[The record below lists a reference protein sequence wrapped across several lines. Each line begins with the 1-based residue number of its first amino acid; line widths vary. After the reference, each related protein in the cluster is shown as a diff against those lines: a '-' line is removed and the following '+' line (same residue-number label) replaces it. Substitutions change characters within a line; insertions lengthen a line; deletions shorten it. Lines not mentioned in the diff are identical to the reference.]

1 MFCDESVI
9 YFILINQ
16 NNEKIINERDQILK
30 KFKNN
35 ILNVGFNIRYNS
47 IYTGS

>member
-16 NNEKIINERDQILK
+16 NKEKIITEREQILK
-30 KFKNN
+30 KVQK
-35 ILNVGFNIRYNS
+35 
-47 IYTGS
+47 